1 MSSEQ
6 NKTIVRR
13 FFDEGLSAGNM
24 AFIEQMLDT
33 GFTLHNAPPGLP
45 PGPAGFKLLIGMIR
59 SAFPD
64 YKDTIEEVIAEGDKV
79 VVRWTFRG
87 THKGDFQGI
96 APTHKQVTTTGIS
109 IFRIAA
115 DKITDDWTNIDMLG
129 MLQQLGAIPS
139 PA

>member
-24 AFIEQMLDT
+24 VFIEQMLDA
-33 GFTLHNAPPGLP
+33 GFTFHSAPPGLP
-45 PGPAGFKLLIGMIR
+45 PGPAGFKLFVGMIR

-87 THKGDFQGI
+87 THEGDFQGI

-109 IFRIAA
+109 IFRVAA
-115 DKITDDWTNIDMLG
+115 GKITDDWTNIDMLG